1 MIMIVGGLSVT
12 SPLDK
17 YLVVVIFLNQIG
29 YIVFLTV
36 ILGILEGFES
46 TLDRTGGYAISE
58 GYTTKFYSIEVDFNN
73 GVADISV
80 S

>member
-1 MIMIVGGLSVT
+1 MIVGGLSVT

-58 GYTTKFYSIEVDFNN
+58 GYITKFYSIEVDFNN
-73 GVADISV
+73 GVADIRV